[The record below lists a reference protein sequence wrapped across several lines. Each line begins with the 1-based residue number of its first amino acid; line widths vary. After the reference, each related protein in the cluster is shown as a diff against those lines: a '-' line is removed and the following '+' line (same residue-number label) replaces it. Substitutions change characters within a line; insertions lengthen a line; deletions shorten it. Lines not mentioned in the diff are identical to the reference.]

1 MHPILFFSFAL
12 PALLGALA
20 SLGYAPIGWFPLPI
34 LTLAGLFWL
43 ARNAAPGRAFL
54 LGWAYGLGLFLAGVA
69 WVYVSL
75 STYGGMPAP
84 VAALATLLFC
94 AFVALLPALAL
105 SLGARL
111 ASPGWQRMVLALPAT
126 WALLEWTRGWLLTG
140 FPWLALGYSQVP
152 ESPLAGYAPVLGVY
166 GVTLLAALSAGA
178 LTVIAQSARSAIP
191 CRQPGVG
198 ACRQGIADL
207 RSLSFLVVLWLGGW
221 GLQQI
226 DWTQPTGAPV
236 SVALLQGNISQ
247 EMKFRPEKLD
257 ETLRHYARA
266 VLSSQARLIILP
278 ETALPVFRSD
288 IPRDYLAM
296 LGDHAQGRGGDVL
309 LGIPEDDGRDASVA
323 NPNGSARYYNSV
335 VSLGSSP
342 EGGYRKAH
350 LVPFGEFVPFG
361 FRWAVDMMSIPLG
374 DFARGDADQP
384 PMAAAGEKLAVNIC
398 YEDVFGE
405 ERIHAARASTLLV
418 NVSNDA
424 WFGDSWAPWQHMQIG
439 AMRSLEAGRWQLRA
453 NNTGITAILDDKGR
467 VRAQLAPFTTGTLSG
482 NAQGRSGETPYLVWG
497 NWAFLV
503 LLAALLLA
511 TFRRVR
517 RAHR

>member
-1 MHPILFFSFAL
+1 MHPILSFAL

-20 SLGYAPIGWFPLPI
+20 TLGYAPMGWFPLPI

-43 ARNAAPGRAFL
+43 TRNAAPGRAFL

-105 SLGARL
+105 GLGARL
-111 ASPGWQRMVLALPAT
+111 ASPGWHRMVLALPAA

-166 GVTLLAALSAGA
+166 GVSLLAALSAGA
-178 LTVIAQSARSAIP
+178 LA
-191 CRQPGVG
+191 
-198 ACRQGIADL
+198 GIGRL
-207 RSLSFLVVLWLGGW
+207 SISFLVLLWLGGW

-226 DWTQPTGAPV
+226 DWTRPTGTPV

-266 VLSSQARLIILP
+266 VLNSEARLIILP
-278 ETALPVFRSD
+278 ETALPIFRSD

-296 LGDHAQGRGGDVL
+296 LGDHARGRGGDVL
-309 LGIPEDDGRDASVA
+309 LGVPEDDG
-323 NPNGSARYYNSV
+323 GARYYNSV
-335 VSLGSSP
+335 ISLGGSP
-342 EGGYRKAH
+342 EGRYRKAH

-374 DFARGDADQP
+374 DFARGETDQTP
-384 PMAAAGEKLAVNIC
+384 LAAAGEKLAVNIC

-424 WFGDSWAPWQHMQIG
+424 WFGASWAPWQHLQIG

-467 VRAQLAPFTTGTLSG
+467 IRAQLAPFTTGTLTG
-482 NAQGRSGETPYLVWG
+482 NARGRSGETPFLVWG

-503 LLAALLLA
+503 LVAALLLIPA
-511 TFRRVR
+511 ISKPHSRSQRTP
-517 RAHR
+517 